1 LFRQEMESSA
11 KKKKSNIILAL
22 DLGVDRPQRLLTRSL
37 RILNMTHEHLC
48 AVKLNRQAV
57 LPLGLFTGVQKI
69 VKRAR
74 ELKLPTIMDAKINDI
89 GNTNRAIAE
98 YYYKTGFDA
107 VIASPFVGW
116 TEGLQPVFEVA
127 QKMNRGVIVLV
138 YMSHRG
144 AVEGYGQMVQDT
156 DTGQLVPQYR
166 IFAERALKWKADG
179 AVVGATYPEKIRE
192 IHAVLKDKVSIYS
205 PGVGAQGGDAE
216 VAVKA
221 GADYLIV
228 GRSVVEAEDPAKKAE
243 QIKDVAWQ
251 SLERRGGKTE

>member
-1 LFRQEMESSA
+1 MESSA

-37 RILNMTHEHLC
+37 RILNETHDHLC

-69 VKRAR
+69 INRAK

-98 YYYKTGFDA
+98 YYYKAGFDA

-138 YMSHRG
+138 YMSHKG
-144 AVEGYGQMVQDT
+144 AVEGYGQMVHDA

-166 IFAERALKWKADG
+166 IFAEKALRWKADG
-179 AVVGATYPEKIRE
+179 AIVGATYPEKIRE
-192 IHAVLKDKVSIYS
+192 IHAVLKGKVPIYS

-228 GRSVVEAEDPAKKAE
+228 GRSVVEDEDPAKKAE
-243 QIKDVAWQ
+243 QVKDVAWQ
-251 SLERRGGKTE
+251 SLIHRGKKAE